1 MEVIIISGLSGSGKS
16 IALNALEDND
26 FYCIDNLPVT
36 LLSNISQHLN
46 HEHQDKV
53 AISVDIRSINIEK
66 LPHVIKEIESL
77 SIKTRLIYLES
88 STESIVR
95 RFGETRRRHPLANEK
110 LSLADTIEKERVMLA
125 PLAEIGYKIDTSNM
139 SVNALK
145 KILNELIQLKE
156 DHLALQFSSFGYKF
170 GIPLDADFIFDVRC
184 LPNPHYESD
193 LKDLTGRDKP
203 VADFFQNYKEVDKM
217 YQDINH
223 FVSEWLTAFK
233 NDQRHSLHIAIGC
246 TGGKH
251 RSVYIAN
258 KLFTHFSNP
267 KSQVIIRHRDINH

>member
-145 KILNELIQLKE
+145 KTLNELIQLKE

-193 LKDLTGRDKP
+193 LKDLTGIDKP

-267 KSQVIIRHRDINH
+267 KFQVIIRHRDINH

>member
-46 HEHQDKV
+46 HEHQEKV
-53 AISVDIRSINIEK
+53 AISIDIRSIDIEK
-66 LPHVIKEIESL
+66 LPFVIKEIESL
-77 SIKTRLIYLES
+77 SIKTKLIYLES

-110 LSLADTIEKERVMLA
+110 LSLSETIEKERSMLS
-125 PLAEIGYKIDTSNM
+125 PLAEIGYKIDTSSM
-139 SVNALK
+139 LVNALK
-145 KILNELIQLKE
+145 KALSKLIELKE
-156 DHLALQFSSFGYKF
+156 DQLALQFSSFGYKF

-184 LPNPHYESD
+184 LPNPHYESN
-193 LKDLTGRDKP
+193 LKNLTGLDKS
-203 VADFFQNYKEVDKM
+203 VAEFFQGYNEVNKM
-217 YQDINH
+217 YQDIHH
-223 FVSEWLTAFK
+223 FVNEWLSAFK
-233 NDQRHSLHIAIGC
+233 KDQRHSLHIAIGC

-258 KLFTHFSNP
+258 KLFTNFNNP

>member
-16 IALNALEDND
+16 IALNALEDKD

-110 LSLADTIEKERVMLA
+110 LSLPDTIEKERVMLA

-145 KILNELIQLKE
+145 KTLNELIQLKE

-193 LKDLTGRDKP
+193 LKDLTGIDKP

>member
-145 KILNELIQLKE
+145 KTLNELIQLKE
-156 DHLALQFSSFGYKF
+156 DNLALQFSSFGYKF

-193 LKDLTGRDKP
+193 LKDLTGIDKP

-217 YQDINH
+217 YKDINH
-223 FVSEWLTAFK
+223 FISEWLTAFK

>member
-77 SIKTRLIYLES
+77 YIKTRLIYLES

-193 LKDLTGRDKP
+193 LKDLTGIDKP

>member
-77 SIKTRLIYLES
+77 SIKTKLIYLES

-110 LSLADTIEKERVMLA
+110 LSLAEAIEKERAMLA
-125 PLAEIGYKIDTSNM
+125 PLAEIGYKIDTSSM

-145 KILNELIQLKE
+145 KTLNELIQLKE
-156 DHLALQFSSFGYKF
+156 DNLALQFSSFGYKF
-170 GIPLDADFIFDVRC
+170 GIPLDSDFIFDVRC

-193 LKDLTGRDKP
+193 LKDLTGIDKP

-217 YQDINH
+217 YKDINH
-223 FVSEWLTAFK
+223 FISEWLTAFK

>member
-16 IALNALEDND
+16 IALNALEDNN

-53 AISVDIRSINIEK
+53 AISVDIRSIDIEK
-66 LPHVIKEIESL
+66 LPSVIKEIESL
-77 SIKTRLIYLES
+77 SIKTKLIYLES
-88 STESIVR
+88 STESIIR
-95 RFGETRRRHPLANEK
+95 RFGETRRRHPLSNEK
-110 LSLADTIEKERVMLA
+110 LSLTEVIEKERSMLA
-125 PLAEIGYKIDTSNM
+125 PLAEIGYKIDTSSM

-145 KILNELIQLKE
+145 QALSELIKLKE

-184 LPNPHYESD
+184 LPNPHYESN
-193 LKDLTGRDKP
+193 LKNLTGLDNP
-203 VADFFQNYKEVDKM
+203 VAEFFQGYEEVDKM

-223 FVSEWLTAFK
+223 FVGEWLSAFK
-233 NDQRHSLHIAIGC
+233 KDQRHSLHIAIGC

-258 KLFTHFSNP
+258 KLFANFFNP
-267 KSQVIIRHRDINH
+267 KSQVTIRHRDINH

>member
-36 LLSNISQHLN
+36 LLSSISQHLN

-77 SIKTRLIYLES
+77 SIKTKLIYLES

-95 RFGETRRRHPLANEK
+95 RFGETRRKHPLANEK
-110 LSLADTIEKERVMLA
+110 LSLAQAIEKERAMLA

-145 KILNELIQLKE
+145 KTLNELIQLKE
-156 DHLALQFSSFGYKF
+156 DNLALQFSSFGYKF

-193 LKDLTGRDKP
+193 LKDLTGIDKP

-217 YQDINH
+217 YKDINH
-223 FVSEWLTAFK
+223 FISEWLTAFK

-258 KLFTHFSNP
+258 KLFAHFSNP

>member
-145 KILNELIQLKE
+145 KTLNELIQLKE

-193 LKDLTGRDKP
+193 LKDLTGIDKP

-246 TGGKH
+246 TGGQH
-251 RSVYIAN
+251 RSVFMVEQ
-258 KLFTHFSNP
+258 LFTHFSNP

>member
-145 KILNELIQLKE
+145 KTLNELIQLKE

-193 LKDLTGRDKP
+193 LKDLTGIDKP

-233 NDQRHSLHIAIGC
+233 NGQRHSLHIAIGC

-267 KSQVIIRHRDINH
+267 KSQVIILHRDINH

>member
-16 IALNALEDND
+16 IALNALEDNN

-36 LLSNISQHLN
+36 LLSNISKHLN

-53 AISVDIRSINIEK
+53 AISVDIRSIDIEK
-66 LPHVIKEIESL
+66 LPSVIKEIESL
-77 SIKTRLIYLES
+77 SIKTKLIYLES
-88 STESIVR
+88 STESIIR
-95 RFGETRRRHPLANEK
+95 RFGETRRRHPLSNEK
-110 LSLADTIEKERVMLA
+110 LSLTEVIEKERSMLA

-145 KILNELIQLKE
+145 TALSELIELKE

-184 LPNPHYESD
+184 LPNPHYESK
-193 LKDLTGRDKP
+193 LKNLTGLDNP
-203 VADFFQNYKEVDKM
+203 VADFFQGYKEVDKM

-223 FVSEWLTAFK
+223 FVNEWLNAFK
-233 NDQRHSLHIAIGC
+233 KDQRHSLHIAIGC

-258 KLFTHFSNP
+258 KLFTNFFNQ

>member
-36 LLSNISQHLN
+36 LLSSISQHLN

-145 KILNELIQLKE
+145 KTLNELIQLKE

-193 LKDLTGRDKP
+193 LKDLTGIDKP

>member
-77 SIKTRLIYLES
+77 SIKTKLIYLES

-110 LSLADTIEKERVMLA
+110 LSLAQAIEKERAMLA

-145 KILNELIQLKE
+145 KTLNELIQLKE
-156 DHLALQFSSFGYKF
+156 DNLALQFSSFGYKF

-193 LKDLTGRDKP
+193 LKDLTGIDKP

-217 YQDINH
+217 YKDINH
-223 FVSEWLTAFK
+223 FISEWLISFK

>member
-16 IALNALEDND
+16 IALNALEDNA

-145 KILNELIQLKE
+145 KTLNELIQLKE

-193 LKDLTGRDKP
+193 LKDLTGIDKP

>member
-145 KILNELIQLKE
+145 KTLNELIQLKE
-156 DHLALQFSSFGYKF
+156 DHLVLQFSSFGYKF

-193 LKDLTGRDKP
+193 LKDLTGIDKP

>member
-16 IALNALEDND
+16 IALNALEDNN

-53 AISVDIRSINIEK
+53 AISVDIRSIDIEK
-66 LPHVIKEIESL
+66 LPSVIKEIESL
-77 SIKTRLIYLES
+77 SIKTKLIYLES
-88 STESIVR
+88 STESIIR
-95 RFGETRRRHPLANEK
+95 RFGETRRRHPLSNEK
-110 LSLADTIEKERVMLA
+110 LSLTEVIEKERSMLA
-125 PLAEIGYKIDTSNM
+125 PLAEIGYKIDTSSM

-145 KILNELIQLKE
+145 EALSELIKLKE

-184 LPNPHYESD
+184 LPNPHYESN
-193 LKDLTGRDKP
+193 LKNLTGLDNP
-203 VADFFQNYKEVDKM
+203 VAEFFQGYEEVDKM

-223 FVSEWLTAFK
+223 FVGEWLRAFK
-233 NDQRHSLHIAIGC
+233 KDQRHSL
-246 TGGKH
+246 
-251 RSVYIAN
+251 RSEEHTSE
-258 KLFTHFSNP
+258 LQSH
-267 KSQVIIRHRDINH
+267 

>member
-36 LLSNISQHLN
+36 LLSNISQDLN

-53 AISVDIRSINIEK
+53 AITVDIRSIDIEK
-66 LPHVIKEIESL
+66 LPFVIKEIESL
-77 SIKTRLIYLES
+77 SIKTKLIYLES
-88 STESIVR
+88 STETIVR

-110 LSLADTIEKERVMLA
+110 LSLSETIEKERSMLA
-125 PLAEIGYKIDTSNM
+125 PLAEIGYKIDTSSM

-145 KILNELIQLKE
+145 KALSELIELKD

-184 LPNPHYESD
+184 LPNPHYESN
-193 LKDLTGRDKP
+193 LKNLTGLDKL
-203 VADFFQNYKEVDKM
+203 VADFFLSYDEVNKM
-217 YQDINH
+217 YLDINH
-223 FVSEWLTAFK
+223 FVSEWLSAFK
-233 NDQRHSLHIAIGC
+233 KDQRHSLHIAIGC

-258 KLFTHFSNP
+258 KLFSNFFNP

>member
-46 HEHQDKV
+46 HEHKDKF

-145 KILNELIQLKE
+145 KTLNELIQLKE

-193 LKDLTGRDKP
+193 LKDLTGIDKP

>member
-53 AISVDIRSINIEK
+53 AISVDIRSIDIEK
-66 LPHVIKEIESL
+66 LPFVIKEIESL
-77 SIKTRLIYLES
+77 SIKTKLIYLES

-110 LSLADTIEKERVMLA
+110 LSLSETIEKERAMLA
-125 PLAEIGYKIDTSNM
+125 PLAEIGYKIDTSSM

-145 KILNELIQLKE
+145 KALNELIELKE
-156 DHLALQFSSFGYKF
+156 DQLALQFSSFGYKF

-184 LPNPHYESD
+184 LPNPHYESN
-193 LKDLTGRDKP
+193 LKNLTGLDKP
-203 VADFFQNYKEVDKM
+203 VAEFFHGYNEVNKM
-217 YQDINH
+217 YQDIHH
-223 FVSEWLTAFK
+223 FVNEWLSAFK
-233 NDQRHSLHIAIGC
+233 KDQRHSLHIAIGC

-258 KLFTHFSNP
+258 KLFTNFYNP

>member
-16 IALNALEDND
+16 IALNALEDNN

-36 LLSNISQHLN
+36 LLSNISEHLN

-53 AISVDIRSINIEK
+53 AISVDIRSIDIEK
-66 LPHVIKEIESL
+66 LPSVIKEIESL
-77 SIKTRLIYLES
+77 SIKTKLIYLES
-88 STESIVR
+88 STESIIR
-95 RFGETRRRHPLANEK
+95 RFGETRRRHPLSNEK
-110 LSLADTIEKERVMLA
+110 LSLTEVIEKERSMLA
-125 PLAEIGYKIDTSNM
+125 PLAEIGYKIDTSSM

-145 KILNELIQLKE
+145 EALSELIKLKE

-184 LPNPHYESD
+184 LPNPHYESN
-193 LKDLTGRDKP
+193 LKNLTGLDNP
-203 VADFFQNYKEVDKM
+203 VAEFFQGYEEVDKM

-223 FVSEWLTAFK
+223 FVGEWLRAFK
-233 NDQRHSLHIAIGC
+233 KDQRHSLHIAIGC

-258 KLFTHFSNP
+258 KLFANFFNP
-267 KSQVIIRHRDINH
+267 KSQVTIRHRDINH

>member
-53 AISVDIRSINIEK
+53 AISVDIRSIDIEK
-66 LPHVIKEIESL
+66 LPFVIKEIESL
-77 SIKTRLIYLES
+77 SIKTKLIYLES

-110 LSLADTIEKERVMLA
+110 LSLSETIEKERSMLA
-125 PLAEIGYKIDTSNM
+125 PLAEIGYKIDTSSM
-139 SVNALK
+139 SVNSLK
-145 KILNELIQLKE
+145 KALNELIELKE

-184 LPNPHYESD
+184 LPNPHYE
-193 LKDLTGRDKP
+193 LNLRNLTGLDNP
-203 VADFFQNYKEVDKM
+203 VASFFQGYKEVDKM

-223 FVSEWLTAFK
+223 FINEWLSAFK
-233 NDQRHSLHIAIGC
+233 KDQRHSLHIAIGC

-258 KLFTHFSNP
+258 KLFTNFFNP

>member
-145 KILNELIQLKE
+145 KTLNELIQLKE

>member
-145 KILNELIQLKE
+145 KTLNELIQLKE

-193 LKDLTGRDKP
+193 LKDLTGIDKP
-203 VADFFQNYKEVDKM
+203 VADFFHNYKEVDKM

>member
-156 DHLALQFSSFGYKF
+156 GHLALQFSSFGYKF

>member
-77 SIKTRLIYLES
+77 YIKTRLIYLES

-145 KILNELIQLKE
+145 KTLNELIQLKE

-193 LKDLTGRDKP
+193 LKDLTGIDKP

>member
-193 LKDLTGRDKP
+193 LKDLTGIDKP

>member
-16 IALNALEDND
+16 IALNALEDNN

-53 AISVDIRSINIEK
+53 AISVDIRSIDIEK
-66 LPHVIKEIESL
+66 LPSVIKEIESL
-77 SIKTRLIYLES
+77 SIKTKLIYLES
-88 STESIVR
+88 STESIIR
-95 RFGETRRRHPLANEK
+95 RFGETRRRHPLSNEK
-110 LSLADTIEKERVMLA
+110 LSLTEVIEKERSMLA
-125 PLAEIGYKIDTSNM
+125 PLAEIGYKIDTSSM

-145 KILNELIQLKE
+145 EALSELIKLKE

-184 LPNPHYESD
+184 LPNPHYESN
-193 LKDLTGRDKP
+193 LKNLTGLDNP
-203 VADFFQNYKEVDKM
+203 VAEFFQGYEEVDKM

-223 FVSEWLTAFK
+223 FVNEWLSAFK
-233 NDQRHSLHIAIGC
+233 KDQRHSLHIAIGC

-258 KLFTHFSNP
+258 KLFANFFNP
-267 KSQVIIRHRDINH
+267 KSQVTIRHRDINH

>member
-1 MEVIIISGLSGSGKS
+1 MDVIIISGLSGSGKS

-66 LPHVIKEIESL
+66 LPFVIREIESL
-77 SIKTRLIYLES
+77 SIKTKLIYLES

-110 LSLADTIEKERVMLA
+110 LSLSETIEKERSMLA

-145 KILNELIQLKE
+145 TALSELIELKE
-156 DHLALQFSSFGYKF
+156 GHLALQFSSFGYKF

-184 LPNPHYESD
+184 LPNPHYESN
-193 LKDLTGRDKP
+193 LKNLTGLDKS
-203 VADFFQNYKEVDKM
+203 VAEFFQGYNEVNKM
-217 YQDINH
+217 YQDIHH
-223 FVSEWLTAFK
+223 FVNEWLSAFK
-233 NDQRHSLHIAIGC
+233 KDQRHSLHIAIGC

-258 KLFTHFSNP
+258 KLFTNFNNP

>member
-77 SIKTRLIYLES
+77 SIKTKLIYLES

-110 LSLADTIEKERVMLA
+110 LSLAEAIEKERAMLA
-125 PLAEIGYKIDTSNM
+125 PLAEIGYKIDTSSM

-145 KILNELIQLKE
+145 KTLNELIQLKE
-156 DHLALQFSSFGYKF
+156 DNLALQFSSFGYKF

-193 LKDLTGRDKP
+193 LKDLTGIDKP

-217 YQDINH
+217 YKDINH
-223 FVSEWLTAFK
+223 FISEWLTAFK

>member
-16 IALNALEDND
+16 IALNALEDNG

-36 LLSNISQHLN
+36 LLSSISQHLN

-53 AISVDIRSINIEK
+53 AISVDIRSIDIEK
-66 LPHVIKEIESL
+66 LPFVIKEIESL
-77 SIKTRLIYLES
+77 SIKTKLIYLES

-95 RFGETRRRHPLANEK
+95 RFGETRRRHPLANKK
-110 LSLADTIEKERVMLA
+110 LSLDETIEKERSMLA

-139 SVNALK
+139 SANILK
-145 KILNELIQLKE
+145 KTLSELTQLKE
-156 DHLALQFSSFGYKF
+156 DHLTLQFSSFGYKF

-184 LPNPHYESD
+184 LPNPHYESN
-193 LKDLTGRDKP
+193 LKNLTGIDKP
-203 VADFFQNYKEVDKM
+203 VVDFFENYKEVDKM
-217 YQDINH
+217 FHDINN
-223 FVSEWLTAFK
+223 FINEWLNAFIT
-233 NDQRHSLHIAIGC
+233 DQRHSLNIAIGC

-258 KLFTHFSNP
+258 KLFTNFSNS

>member
-145 KILNELIQLKE
+145 KTLNELIQLKE

-193 LKDLTGRDKP
+193 LKDLTGIDKP

-223 FVSEWLTAFK
+223 FVSEWLTTFK

-251 RSVYIAN
+251 RSIYIAN

>member
-77 SIKTRLIYLES
+77 SIKTRLIYLEA

-145 KILNELIQLKE
+145 KTLNELIQLKE

-193 LKDLTGRDKP
+193 LKDLTGIDKP

>member
-16 IALNALEDND
+16 IALNALEDNN
-26 FYCIDNLPVT
+26 FYCIDNLPVM

-53 AISVDIRSINIEK
+53 AISVDIRSIDIEK
-66 LPHVIKEIESL
+66 LPSVIKEIESL
-77 SIKTRLIYLES
+77 SIKTKLIYLES
-88 STESIVR
+88 STESIIR
-95 RFGETRRRHPLANEK
+95 RFGETRRRHPLSNEK
-110 LSLADTIEKERVMLA
+110 LSLTEVIEKERSMLA
-125 PLAEIGYKIDTSNM
+125 PLAEIGYKIDTSSM

-145 KILNELIQLKE
+145 EALSELIKLKE

-184 LPNPHYESD
+184 LPNPHYESN
-193 LKDLTGRDKP
+193 LKNLTGLDNP
-203 VADFFQNYKEVDKM
+203 VAEFFQGYEEVDKM

-223 FVSEWLTAFK
+223 FVGEWLSVFK
-233 NDQRHSLHIAIGC
+233 KDQRHSLHIAIGC

-258 KLFTHFSNP
+258 KLFANFFNP
-267 KSQVIIRHRDINH
+267 KSQVTIRHRDINH

>member
-53 AISVDIRSINIEK
+53 AISVDIRSIDIEK
-66 LPHVIKEIESL
+66 LPFVIKEIESL
-77 SIKTRLIYLES
+77 SIKTKLIYLES

-110 LSLADTIEKERVMLA
+110 LSLAETIEKERSMLA
-125 PLAEIGYKIDTSNM
+125 PLAEIGYKIDTSSM

-145 KILNELIQLKE
+145 KALSELIELKE

-184 LPNPHYESD
+184 LPNPHYESN
-193 LKDLTGRDKP
+193 LKNLTGLDNP
-203 VADFFQNYKEVDKM
+203 VADFFQGYKEVDKM

-223 FVSEWLTAFK
+223 FVNE
-233 NDQRHSLHIAIGC
+233 
-246 TGGKH
+246 
-251 RSVYIAN
+251 
-258 KLFTHFSNP
+258 
-267 KSQVIIRHRDINH
+267 

>member
-1 MEVIIISGLSGSGKS
+1 MQVIIISGLSGSGKS

-77 SIKTRLIYLES
+77 SIKTKLIYLES

-110 LSLADTIEKERVMLA
+110 LSLAETIEKERAMLA

-145 KILNELIQLKE
+145 KTLNELIQLKE

-193 LKDLTGRDKP
+193 LKDLTGIDKP
-203 VADFFQNYKEVDKM
+203 VADFFQSYKEVDKM

-267 KSQVIIRHRDINH
+267 KSQVIIRHRDITH

>member
-16 IALNALEDND
+16 IALNALEDNN

-66 LPHVIKEIESL
+66 LPSVIKEIESL
-77 SIKTRLIYLES
+77 SIKTKLIYLES
-88 STESIVR
+88 STESIIR
-95 RFGETRRRHPLANEK
+95 RFGETRRRHPLSNEK
-110 LSLADTIEKERVMLA
+110 LSLTEVIEKERSMLA
-125 PLAEIGYKIDTSNM
+125 PLAEIGYKIDTSSM

-145 KILNELIQLKE
+145 EALSELIKLKE

-184 LPNPHYESD
+184 LPNPHYESN
-193 LKDLTGRDKP
+193 LKNLTGLDNP
-203 VADFFQNYKEVDKM
+203 VAEFFQGYEEVDKM

-223 FVSEWLTAFK
+223 FVGEWLRAFK
-233 NDQRHSLHIAIGC
+233 KDQRHSLHIAIGC

-258 KLFTHFSNP
+258 KLFANFFNP
-267 KSQVIIRHRDINH
+267 KSQVTIRHRDINH

>member
-16 IALNALEDND
+16 IALNALEDNG

-46 HEHQDKV
+46 HEHQDKA
-53 AISVDIRSINIEK
+53 AISVDIRSIDIAK
-66 LPHVIKEIESL
+66 LPLVIQEIESL
-77 SIKTRLIYLES
+77 SIKTKLIYLES

-110 LSLADTIEKERVMLA
+110 LSLAETIEKERSMLA
-125 PLAEIGYKIDTSNM
+125 PLAEIAYKIDTSSM
-139 SVNALK
+139 SVNVLK
-145 KILNELIQLKE
+145 KALSELIELKE

-170 GIPLDADFIFDVRC
+170 GIPLDADFVFDVRC
-184 LPNPHYESD
+184 LPNPHYESN
-193 LKDLTGRDKP
+193 LKNLTGLDKP
-203 VADFFQNYKEVDKM
+203 IADFFQGYNEVNKM

-223 FVSEWLTAFK
+223 FVNEWLSSFK
-233 NDQRHSLHIAIGC
+233 KDQRHSLHIAIGC

-258 KLFTHFSNP
+258 KLFTNFFNP